1 MIAANQ
7 GTASAV
13 WSAVALTLLWPAA
26 PNPAAEPTSR
36 PVSAYLPGNRA
47 GRRIRSGCV
56 RIDWQ
61 RPQVELDG
69 EVVLREGPLELLAC
83 SPGTREH
90 ESIVAVA
97 ARPLHIRQALGLIGL
112 EAGRPCTY
120 DAAGDRW
127 LPAAGDR
134 LVIEVR
140 YQTPGGTRTVNVWE
154 WMIDTKHGER
164 PALREWVFCG
174 SRMLRENVF
183 AADADGAVVCVVDFD
198 TALIGLAETHSA
210 DNALLWVAANPEEV
224 PPAGS
229 PCTLLIRAAGEPDQG
244 SHGQPTSRPLSTG
257 QGPREVQRFVAAFE
271 AWRLTTQL
279 HLSVPPLK
287 ARETPSGRRFCRGRS

>member
-7 GTASAV
+7 GTATAV
-13 WSAVALTLLWPAA
+13 WSAVALALLWPAA

-36 PVSAYLPGNRA
+36 PVQPTSQPIGRVVEYAPG
-47 GRRIRSGCV
+47 V

-134 LVIEVR
+134 LLIEVR
-140 YQTPGGTRTVNVWE
+140 YQTGGGTRTVNVWE

-174 SRMLRENVF
+174 SRMLRDNVF

-229 PCTLLIRAAGEPDQG
+229 PCTLLVRAAGEPNQG
-244 SHGQPTSRPLSTG
+244 SHGQPTSRPLSTD
-257 QGPREVQRFVAAFE
+257 Q
-271 AWRLTTQL
+271 
-279 HLSVPPLK
+279 
-287 ARETPSGRRFCRGRS
+287 AREKSSVSSQPSRPGG